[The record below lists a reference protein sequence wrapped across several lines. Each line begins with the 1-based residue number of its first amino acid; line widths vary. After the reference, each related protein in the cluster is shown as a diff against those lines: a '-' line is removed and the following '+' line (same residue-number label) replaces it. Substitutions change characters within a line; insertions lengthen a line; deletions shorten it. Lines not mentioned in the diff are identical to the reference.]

1 MTTPFKS
8 AVNPILAKNEV
19 AFADLV
25 VGKEYL
31 LEYNVYNTNKT
42 IKTKGVFIHQ
52 KCLVEPYIVTYFQ
65 TSKWIYPQMYHEAN
79 TRYYTPITHL
89 LCRLSLERQAFAQ
102 SINKLSM
109 DRKGKKGWRRC
120 SNKNSLGYELVKI
133 YYATNENHLEN

>member
-52 KCLVEPYIVTYFQ
+52 KCLVEP
-65 TSKWIYPQMYHEAN
+65 
-79 TRYYTPITHL
+79 
-89 LCRLSLERQAFAQ
+89 
-102 SINKLSM
+102 
-109 DRKGKKGWRRC
+109 
-120 SNKNSLGYELVKI
+120 
-133 YYATNENHLEN
+133 